1 MTPTTEPRGDG
12 NGPDGGSAKPA
23 GGPGGGGQPLEAA
36 TDPSVSAAACLLFL
50 CGEESLR
57 ANRGVIL
64 SDLGRESPLD
74 LRAAVR
80 CAERA
85 GLSLEVKSM
94 APEDWRHLSGPAL
107 VQRLDGRFGL
117 IAAADDD
124 NVYLIEHRTGNTHT
138 VRRSV
143 FLEQWADEA
152 AVQAKTPDSEDR
164 AFTLWSIAEHVFNNK
179 AVFGPLIAA
188 SFFVNLLGY
197 LYPFAFLIIIDKVIS
212 NRGAATL
219 DVIIVSLLLFLAFE
233 AILRVARHKA
243 LRHAVR
249 DMDRSLLSRLIR
261 HSLELPASFYLRS
274 TPVETLSRIEELQ
287 HLRRFLTNAVV
298 FVFVDVIFVLVLL
311 ALMLNFNL
319 TLSLIVLASL
329 PFYIVPAF
337 AVLPTLRKWT
347 RQTKGSRRESNE
359 AVLDTIGGIETVKG
373 MHEEQAQEAFLTQR
387 VDAAVSS
394 EEDTQT
400 LRESTA
406 QYNQFVNRFANA
418 GLLWFGA
425 SMVLDGQLTLGQLV
439 AINLVNMRFSQPMI
453 RLCMFIYDF
462 SRLRGLIKEVGTVFN
477 EATEREGG
485 HVVKFR
491 TFKGAI
497 RFEDVRFRYPDSD
510 RYALDGVSFEVRP
523 GETLGIVGP
532 SGSGKSTITRLIQK
546 LYLAAEGRVLLD
558 GADAVILDP
567 AWLRSHIGCVEQDYP
582 IFRRSIAENIALRP
596 GKRYMAQ
603 VIGAA
608 RAAGAHEFI
617 SRTAKGYATRIGAR
631 GALLSGGE
639 RQRIALAR
647 ALFHFRSVLILDE
660 ATNSVDEEY
669 EAQIYQNIRRL
680 ARDRTVIVIAHR
692 LSALRNAD
700 RIICLDRGKIV
711 EQGTPAELAR
721 SAGYF
726 ARLVYRETENIKNLI
741 ALPAEDSG
749 SAAGQSSLKARDG

>member
-1 MTPTTEPRGDG
+1 MTATTENKSEG
-12 NGPDGGSAKPA
+12 GGSEGVSAKSA
-23 GGPGGGGQPLEAA
+23 GGPTGPKQPLEAA
-36 TDPSVSAAACLLFL
+36 DPSASAAACLLYL
-50 CGEESLR
+50 CREESLR
-57 ANRGVIL
+57 ASRDVVL
-64 SDLGRESPLD
+64 ADLGKEFPLD
-74 LRAAVR
+74 LKAAVR

-85 GLSLEVKSM
+85 GLSLELRSM
-94 APEDWRHLSGPAL
+94 APEDWRHLTGLAL
-107 VQRLDGRFGL
+107 VQRRDGRFGL
-117 IAAADDD
+117 VAAADDD
-124 NVYLIEHRTGNTHT
+124 SVYLIEHRRGNTRA

-143 FLEQWADEA
+143 FMEEWAGEA
-152 AVQAKTPDSEDR
+152 AVQAKTPEGEDR
-164 AFTLWSIAEHVFNNK
+164 AFTLRSIAEHVFNNK

-233 AILRVARHKA
+233 AILRGARHRA

-261 HSLELPASFYLRS
+261 HSLELPASFYLRN

-287 HLRRFLTNAVV
+287 HLRRFLTSAVV
-298 FVFVDVIFVLVLL
+298 FVFVDVIFVLVFL
-311 ALMLNFNL
+311 ALMLNFSL
-319 TLSLIVLASL
+319 TLSLIILASL
-329 PFYIVPAF
+329 PFYIAPAF

-359 AVLDTIGGIETVKG
+359 AVLDTVSGIETVKG
-373 MHEEQAQEAFLTQR
+373 MHEEQAQEVFLTER

-400 LRESTA
+400 LRESTT

-439 AINLVNMRFSQPMI
+439 AINLVNMRFSQPMM
-453 RLCMFIYDF
+453 RLCMFTYDF
-462 SRLRGLIKEVGTVFN
+462 SRLRGLIKEVGTVLN
-477 EATEREGG
+477 EATERDGG
-485 HVVKFR
+485 HLVKLSA
-491 TFKGAI
+491 FKGSI
-497 RFEDVRFRYPDSD
+497 RFDNVRFQYPDNE
-510 RYALDGVSFEVRP
+510 RYVLDGLSFEVRP

-532 SGSGKSTITRLIQK
+532 SGSGKSTITRLIQR
-546 LYLAAEGRVLLD
+546 LYLATEGRVLMD

-567 AWLRSHIGCVEQDYP
+567 AWLRSHVGYVEQDYP
-582 IFRRSIAENIALRP
+582 IFRRSIAENIALEP
-596 GKRYMAQ
+596 GKRHMAQ

-608 RAAGAHEFI
+608 RAACAHEFI
-617 SRTAKGYATRIGAR
+617 SRASKGYATRIGAR
-631 GALLSGGE
+631 GALFSGGE

-660 ATNSVDEEY
+660 ATSSVDKEY
-669 EAQIYQNIRRL
+669 EAQIHQNIRSMGRG
-680 ARDRTVIVIAHR
+680 RTVIVIAHR
-692 LSALRNAD
+692 LSALRYAD
-700 RIICLDRGKIV
+700 RIICLDQGKIT

-721 SAGYF
+721 GDGYF
-726 ARLVYRETENIKNLI
+726 AKLVYRETENIKNLI
-741 ALPAEDSG
+741 ALPEETPAVQQG
-749 SAAGQSSLKARDG
+749 PLKAQDG